1 MKSSRM
7 LIAVL
12 LTLFGVAF
20 GAVAVVAAY
29 GQTRLLAAP
38 TFADRV
44 VSSLDND
51 DVQSMV
57 SGKLNA
63 VVVERGGPAVDTP
76 TVQAAI
82 RRVVASPALKRVA
95 RTQTEAAVRRVTG
108 GSNGDFFVDLQA
120 ALPLLIT
127 QLQKVDPERAAML
140 RTVTGAI
147 PVAWDPPAQLS
158 TIRRAVDWVR
168 IVAIV
173 APILSALLL
182 VVGFVI
188 APRRKLLLAWTGLL
202 TTAVALT
209 GLFAMQRL
217 RSTALDRVPNETAAY
232 GAIWDIFVE
241 GLRTWWILALGIGV
255 FALVVGLVRPVRR

>member
-76 TVQAAI
+76 TVHAAI

-127 QLQKVDPERAAML
+127 QLQKVDPDRAAM
-140 RTVTGAI
+140 
-147 PVAWDPPAQLS
+147 LS

>member
-7 LIAVL
+7 VTAVL
-12 LTLFGVAF
+12 VTLFGVAF
-20 GAVAVVAAY
+20 GAAGVVAAY
-29 GQTRLLAAP
+29 GRTRVLSAP

-44 VSSLDND
+44 VASLDND
-51 DVQSMV
+51 AVQTLV
-57 SGKLNA
+57 AGKLNA
-63 VVVERGGPAVDTP
+63 VVVEQGGPAVDSP

-82 RRVVASPALKRVA
+82 KRVVASPALKRVA
-95 RTQTEAAVRRVTG
+95 RTQSEAAVRRVID
-108 GSNGDFFVDLQA
+108 GSGGDFFVDVQT

-140 RTVTGAI
+140 RSVTGTI
-147 PVAWDPPAQLS
+147 PVEWDPPTQIT

-182 VVGFVI
+182 VGAFVI
-188 APRRKLLLAWTGLL
+188 APRRRLLLAWAGVLTAAAALAGLY
-202 TTAVALT
+202 
-209 GLFAMQRL
+209 AMQRL
-217 RSTALDRVPNETAAY
+217 RSTALDQVPNDTAAY

-241 GLRTWWILALGIGV
+241 GLRSWWIVALSVGV